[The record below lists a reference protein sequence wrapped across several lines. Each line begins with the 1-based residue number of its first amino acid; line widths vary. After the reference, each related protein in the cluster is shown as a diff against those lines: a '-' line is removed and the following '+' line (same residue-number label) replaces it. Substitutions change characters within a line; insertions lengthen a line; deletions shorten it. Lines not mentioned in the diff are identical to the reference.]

1 MVYALVVGS
10 AAFVVSLAA
19 GGPVVALL
27 RRRGLGKA
35 ISSDGPA
42 SHAVKAGTPTMGG
55 LLIFGVVFLVT
66 APTNLAGHRSIFLP
80 LGAIVAAGLLGL
92 ADDYLTLEGRERIE
106 AHVRVHMLAKLG
118 ALTALS
124 LTAAL
129 ILYYGLDARSIN
141 VPHFGKYEMGLVY
154 IPVAVAILVGT
165 TSAIAVTDGLD
176 ALAGGTAALA
186 FGAYGVIAFL
196 QEQTFLATFSF
207 TVVGATLG
215 FLWYNAHP
223 ARVFMGDTGALAIG
237 GIIGTLAVT
246 LRVDFLLPLIG
257 FVFLV
262 EFGSSVLQ
270 VLWFRATG
278 KRILPISPVHHI
290 FQQKGWPETR
300 IVAGFHLVGWFIAL
314 ISLVLL
320 WSVRV

>member
-1 MVYALVVGS
+1 MVYALIVGS
-10 AAFVVSLAA
+10 AAFVLSLAA

-66 APTNLAGHRSIFLP
+66 APTNLSGHRSIFLP

-106 AHVRVHMLAKLG
+106 AHARAHMIAKLG
-118 ALTALS
+118 ALTALG
-124 LTAAL
+124 LAAAL
-129 ILYYGLDARSIN
+129 VLYYNLDAHSIN
-141 VPHFGKYEMGLVY
+141 VPHFGKYELGLFY

-165 TSAIAVTDGLD
+165 TSAVAITDGLD

-223 ARVFMGDTGALAIG
+223 ARVFMGDTGAMALGSA
-237 GIIGTLAVT
+237 LAVVALMT
-246 LRVDFLLPLIG
+246 GHWLLLLVVGVVFVMEALSVVIQVAYFRLTGGRRVFRMTPLHHHFELLGWSEPQVVTRFWLIG
-257 FVFLV
+257 M
-262 EFGSSVLQ
+262 
-270 VLWFRATG
+270 
-278 KRILPISPVHHI
+278 
-290 FQQKGWPETR
+290 
-300 IVAGFHLVGWFIAL
+300 VGGLLGIAL
-314 ISLVLL
+314 ALTN
-320 WSVRV
+320 

>member
-1 MVYALVVGS
+1 M
-10 AAFVVSLAA
+10 AA
-19 GGPVVALL
+19 GGPVVAFL

-118 ALTALS
+118 ALTALA

-129 ILYYGLDARSIN
+129 VLYYGLDARSIN
-141 VPHFGKYEMGLVY
+141 VPHFGKYEIGLFY

-165 TSAIAVTDGLD
+165 TSAVAITDGLD

-196 QEQTFLATFSF
+196 QQQTFLATFSF
-207 TVVGATLG
+207 TVVGASLG
-215 FLWYNAHP
+215 FLWYNAYP
-223 ARVFMGDTGALAIG
+223 ARVIMGDTGALALG
-237 GIIGTLAVT
+237 AALAAVALMT
-246 LRVDFLLPLIG
+246 GQWLLLPIVGVVFVMEGLSVVIQVAYFRLTGGRRVFRMSPLHHHFELLGWSEPQVVTRFWLIG
-257 FVFLV
+257 M
-262 EFGSSVLQ
+262 
-270 VLWFRATG
+270 
-278 KRILPISPVHHI
+278 
-290 FQQKGWPETR
+290 
-300 IVAGFHLVGWFIAL
+300 VGGLLGIAL
-314 ISLVLL
+314 ALTD
-320 WSVRV
+320 

>member
-19 GGPVVALL
+19 GGPVVAFL

-35 ISSDGPA
+35 ISTDGPA

-55 LLIFGVVFLVT
+55 LLIFGAAFLVT
-66 APTNLAGHRSIFLP
+66 APTNLSGHRSIFLP

-106 AHVRVHMLAKLG
+106 AHVRLHMLAKLG
-118 ALTALS
+118 ALTALG

-129 ILYYGLDARSIN
+129 ILYYGLDAHSIN
-141 VPHFGKYEMGLVY
+141 VPHFGKYEMGLFY
-154 IPVAVAILVGT
+154 IPLAVAILVGT
-165 TSAIAVTDGLD
+165 VSAVAVTDGLD

-196 QEQTFLATFSF
+196 QQQTFLATFSF

-215 FLWYNAHP
+215 FLWYNAYP
-223 ARVFMGDTGALAIG
+223 ARVIMGDTGALALG
-237 GIIGTLAVT
+237 AALAVVALMT
-246 LRVDFLLPLIG
+246 GQWLLLPVVGVVFVMEALSVVIQVAYFRLTGGRRIFRMSPLHHHFELLGWSEPQVVTRFWLIG
-257 FVFLV
+257 M
-262 EFGSSVLQ
+262 
-270 VLWFRATG
+270 
-278 KRILPISPVHHI
+278 
-290 FQQKGWPETR
+290 
-300 IVAGFHLVGWFIAL
+300 VGGLLGIAL
-314 ISLVLL
+314 ALTN
-320 WSVRV
+320 

>member
-215 FLWYNAHP
+215 FLWYNAYP
-223 ARVFMGDTGALAIG
+223 ARVIMGDTGALALG
-237 GIIGTLAVT
+237 AALAIVALMT
-246 LRVDFLLPLIG
+246 GQWLLLPVVGVVFVMEALSVVIQVAYFRLTGGQRVFRMSPLHHHFELLGWSEPQVVTRFWLIG
-257 FVFLV
+257 M
-262 EFGSSVLQ
+262 
-270 VLWFRATG
+270 
-278 KRILPISPVHHI
+278 
-290 FQQKGWPETR
+290 
-300 IVAGFHLVGWFIAL
+300 VGGLLGIAL
-314 ISLVLL
+314 ALTD
-320 WSVRV
+320 

>member
-19 GGPVVALL
+19 GGPVVAFL

-66 APTNLAGHRSIFLP
+66 APTNLAGHRSILLP

-118 ALTALS
+118 TLTALS

-215 FLWYNAHP
+215 FLWYNAYP
-223 ARVFMGDTGALAIG
+223 ARVIMGDTGALALG
-237 GIIGTLAVT
+237 AALAIVALMT
-246 LRVDFLLPLIG
+246 GQWLLLPVVGVVFVMEALSVVIQVAYFRLTGGQRVFRMSPLHHHFELLGWSEPQVVTRFWLIG
-257 FVFLV
+257 M
-262 EFGSSVLQ
+262 
-270 VLWFRATG
+270 
-278 KRILPISPVHHI
+278 
-290 FQQKGWPETR
+290 
-300 IVAGFHLVGWFIAL
+300 VGGLLGIAL
-314 ISLVLL
+314 ALTD
-320 WSVRV
+320 

>member
-19 GGPVVALL
+19 GGPVVAFL

-118 ALTALS
+118 ALTALA

-129 ILYYGLDARSIN
+129 VLYYGLDARSIN
-141 VPHFGKYEMGLVY
+141 VPHFGKYEIGLFY

-165 TSAIAVTDGLD
+165 TSAVAITDGLD

-196 QEQTFLATFSF
+196 QQQTFLATFSF
-207 TVVGATLG
+207 TVVGASLG
-215 FLWYNAHP
+215 FLWYNAYP
-223 ARVFMGDTGALAIG
+223 ARVIMGDTGALALG
-237 GIIGTLAVT
+237 AALAAVALMT
-246 LRVDFLLPLIG
+246 GQWLLLPIVGVVFVMEGLSVVIQVAYFRLTGGRRVFRMSPLHHHFELLGWSEPQVVTRFWLIG
-257 FVFLV
+257 M
-262 EFGSSVLQ
+262 
-270 VLWFRATG
+270 
-278 KRILPISPVHHI
+278 
-290 FQQKGWPETR
+290 
-300 IVAGFHLVGWFIAL
+300 VGGLLGIAL
-314 ISLVLL
+314 ALTD
-320 WSVRV
+320 

>member
-19 GGPVVALL
+19 GGPVVAFL

-118 ALTALS
+118 TLTALA

-129 ILYYGLDARSIN
+129 VLYYGLDARSIN
-141 VPHFGKYEMGLVY
+141 VPHFGKYEMGLFY

-165 TSAIAVTDGLD
+165 TSAVAITDGLD
-176 ALAGGTAALA
+176 SLAGGTAALA

-196 QEQTFLATFSF
+196 QQQTFLATFSF
-207 TVVGATLG
+207 TVVGACLG
-215 FLWYNAHP
+215 FLWYNAYP
-223 ARVFMGDTGALAIG
+223 ARVIMGDTGALALG
-237 GIIGTLAVT
+237 AALAAVALMT
-246 LRVDFLLPLIG
+246 GQWVLLPVVGVVFVMEALSVVIQVAYFRLTGGRRVFRMSPLHHHFELLGWSEPQVVTRFWLIG
-257 FVFLV
+257 M
-262 EFGSSVLQ
+262 
-270 VLWFRATG
+270 
-278 KRILPISPVHHI
+278 
-290 FQQKGWPETR
+290 
-300 IVAGFHLVGWFIAL
+300 VGALLGIAL
-314 ISLVLL
+314 ALTD
-320 WSVRV
+320 